1 MKQQHI
7 YQIVFLL
14 TPTPNNTNTVV
25 YLKAGLEILKVNFTL
40 RSCRGWGTL
49 IITIRCRC
57 VPQVGFVNIKTV
69 FHLSC
74 YLFCSSAGE
83 GTIITVT
90 TFCLP
95 LGPQILTLSTFR
107 LCAPGCRKG
116 DPKTKCCGRYSIKK
130 NTQEHV
136 FLYFITFMKGLTRT
150 TRRILRHRCWNL
162 ESY

>member
-107 LCAPGCRKG
+107 LCVLRDVEKETQKQSVVGDILLRKI
-116 DPKTKCCGRYSIKK
+116 PKNMC
-130 NTQEHV
+130 
-136 FLYFITFMKGLTRT
+136 FFI
-150 TRRILRHRCWNL
+150 
-162 ESY
+162 S